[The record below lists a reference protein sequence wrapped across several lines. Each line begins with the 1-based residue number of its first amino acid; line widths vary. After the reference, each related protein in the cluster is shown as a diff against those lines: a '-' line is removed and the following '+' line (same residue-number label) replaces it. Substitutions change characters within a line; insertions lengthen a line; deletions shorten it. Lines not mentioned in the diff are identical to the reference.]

1 VQTAKLSLISRT
13 SKQLSKIEQW
23 NEQEVQSSA
32 NRCLP
37 AAMDCGFPLQ
47 RLWGAI
53 GLSGL
58 SAVCLLILAA
68 GSGGQAVC
76 FAKEC
81 SSVYGIDIDGER
93 LECARRNAV
102 VYGVDN
108 ITFIEGDALSPQ
120 VAEQVADAD
129 VDVDVI
135 FSDPARPAE
144 EDVRQT
150 DSLRPGIPMVMEAY
164 RDVTGSFAFEAP
176 PQMPPGRIDFDCER
190 EYLSV
195 DGQLNRLTL
204 YFGPLKSCERSA
216 VVLKG
221 DRHYRLESGVSMPA
235 GIPGTD
241 EILPYAF
248 EPDPAVVKAEL
259 LGELAAEL
267 NINMGLVKIDAR
279 RSLLTSLS
287 NIDSPFFKNRYRVLD
302 KVTFD
307 CNKIKR
313 SLKEHSIGKALIRF
327 NVLPDRYW
335 DVRNKIESGLVGET
349 TVHIYQIS
357 GMIYIMEMLKSEPSN
372 HSVTG

>member
-1 VQTAKLSLISRT
+1 MKRIRSPKFSKPVFTCGEGVRFATPEVVARYRAGRLKCSVLADIS
-13 SKQLSKIEQW
+13 
-23 NEQEVQSSA
+23 
-32 NRCLP
+32 
-37 AAMDCGFPLQ
+37 CG
-47 RLWGAI
+47 I
-53 GLSGL
+53 
-58 SAVCLLILAA
+58 
-68 GSGGQAVC
+68 GGQAVC

-81 SSVYGIDIDGER
+81 GSVYGIDIDGER
-93 LECARRNAV
+93 LDCARSNAG

-120 VAEQVADAD
+120 VVEQVADA
-129 VDVDVI
+129 DVI

-150 DSLRPGIPMVMEAY
+150 DSLRPGIPMVLEAY

-176 PQMPPGRIDFDCER
+176 PQMPPERIDFDCER

-204 YFGPLKSCERSA
+204 YFGPLKRCERSAVVLPLKSCERSA

-349 TVHIYQIS
+349 TVHIYLIS

>member
-1 VQTAKLSLISRT
+1 MERTRSPKFSKPVFTCGDGLRFSTPEVVGRYRAGRLKCSVLADIS
-13 SKQLSKIEQW
+13 
-23 NEQEVQSSA
+23 
-32 NRCLP
+32 
-37 AAMDCGFPLQ
+37 CG
-47 RLWGAI
+47 I
-53 GLSGL
+53 
-58 SAVCLLILAA
+58 
-68 GSGGQAVC
+68 GGQAVC

-81 SSVYGIDIDGER
+81 GSVYGIDIDGER

-120 VAEQVADAD
+120 VVEQVADAD

>member
-1 VQTAKLSLISRT
+1 MERIRSSKFNKPVFTCGEGVRFATPEVVASYRAGRLKTGVLADIS
-13 SKQLSKIEQW
+13 
-23 NEQEVQSSA
+23 
-32 NRCLP
+32 
-37 AAMDCGFPLQ
+37 CG
-47 RLWGAI
+47 I
-53 GLSGL
+53 
-58 SAVCLLILAA
+58 
-68 GSGGQAVC
+68 GGQTVC
-76 FAKEC
+76 FAEEC
-81 SSVYGIDIDGER
+81 DRVYGVDIDGER
-93 LECARRNAV
+93 LECARRNAG

-120 VAEQVADAD
+120 VVEQVADANI
-129 VDVDVI
+129 I

-176 PQMPPGRIDFDCER
+176 PQMPPERIDFDCER
-190 EYLSV
+190 EYLGV

-204 YFGPLKSCERSA
+204 YFGPLKGCERSA

-221 DRHYRLESGVSMPA
+221 DMYYRLKSGVYTSI
-235 GIPGTD
+235 GITEAD
-241 EILPYAF
+241 EISDYAF

-267 NINMGLVKIDAR
+267 NIKMGIVRIDAR
-279 RSLLTSLS
+279 RSLLTSVS
-287 NIDSPFFKNRYRVLD
+287 NINSPFFKNIYRVLD

-307 CNKIKR
+307 CNNINR

-327 NVLPDRYW
+327 NVSPDRYW
-335 DVRNKIESGLVGET
+335 DVRNRIESGLVGKT
-349 TVHIYQIS
+349 TVHLYQIS

-372 HSVTG
+372 HFGTG